1 MLTACE
7 LQQPVVAVMWGRRG
21 TGLCCSL
28 WVLPG
33 LPSPSLTCCSLSLE
47 ASHCAEWK
55 ASVYLEQVGICC
67 CTSSFCHFQPQ
78 GFSSSV
84 FVVPGCAGGSGW
96 VLRTISNPKS
106 SWVLAQLH
114 REFGVTIPG
123 VDRSCGDGA
132 LGAVV
137 GGHCGDGDLK
147 SFPTL
152 MVLCETCW
160 SGDVMFPKV
169 PRCDCRDGQQ
179 CV

>member
-1 MLTACE
+1 MLNGKPLFTWSRWGFAAA
-7 LQQPVVAVMWGRRG
+7 PAVSA
-21 TGLCCSL
+21 TFSL
-28 WVLPG
+28 RD
-33 LPSPSLTCCSLSLE
+33 SPARCLLS
-47 ASHCAEWK
+47 
-55 ASVYLEQVGICC
+55 Q
-67 CTSSFCHFQPQ
+67 
-78 GFSSSV
+78 
-84 FVVPGCAGGSGW
+84 VVPGGSGW
-96 VLRTISNPKS
+96 VLRTILNPKS

-132 LGAVV
+132 LGDVV

-169 PRCDCRDGQQ
+169 PCCDCRDGQQ
-179 CV
+179 CA

>member
-7 LQQPVVAVMWGRRG
+7 LQQPEVAVMWGRRG

-84 FVVPGCAGGSGW
+84 FVVPGCAGG
-96 VLRTISNPKS
+96 LRLGIKNNFESKE
-106 SWVLAQLH
+106 Q
-114 REFGVTIPG
+114 
-123 VDRSCGDGA
+123 
-132 LGAVV
+132 LGAGTAAQGVWGHHPR
-137 GGHCGDGDLK
+137 GGQELWRWGTGGCGWWALWGWGSQVFSNLNG
-147 SFPTL
+147 S
-152 MVLCETCW
+152 V
-160 SGDVMFPKV
+160 
-169 PRCDCRDGQQ
+169 
-179 CV
+179 